1 MNKLATRAQG
11 QAARAPSHRSSV
23 RRRAQVQAFRTRRPV
38 PISRARSL
46 LKRFRKASII
56 AVAITSLILLLVDP
70 TGSAASEL
78 AVGRASAV
86 LQERARASG
95 ATTRDAEGEVRA
107 PSPAEVAHAAGDE
120 ANRTLSGLKALAL
133 RNAPK
138 FILVVALFGAAWL
151 AVRGVRALLRRL
163 LGNWPRA
170 SALMAVTGLSLW
182 TITIAISVTVLAG
195 DIRAFLGSVGLLGLA
210 ASWALQTPIE
220 SFTGWLL
227 NAFRGYYR
235 VGDRVEVG
243 EVFGD
248 VHRIDVL
255 TTTVWEIGSP
265 FRPGFVR
272 AEQPTGRLIT
282 FPNNQILTGSIMNL
296 TRDFEFVWDELAVS
310 VANESDLRYALSVL
324 DDAARELFGSSMGEA
339 AARYERILQRSGLE
353 QKVAAV
359 PEVFVS
365 PEDSWTTFHVRYLV
379 HARARRKHKT
389 ELVLFLSD
397 VLSRPEHAGRIIP
410 VLPRRQLQFLD
421 ANGRPSSAPWFR
433 TDNGTDVTHGA

>member
-1 MNKLATRAQG
+1 M
-11 QAARAPSHRSSV
+11 RSS
-23 RRRAQVQAFRTRRPV
+23 RTRGAV

-56 AVAITSLILLLVDP
+56 AVAITSLILLLVD
-70 TGSAASEL
+70 TGGSAASEL
-78 AVGRASAV
+78 ASGSASAA
-86 LQERARASG
+86 LKEGARASNAPAHPG
-95 ATTRDAEGEVRA
+95 DGVVRA
-107 PSPAEVAHAAGDE
+107 ANPAEVAKAAGDE
-120 ANRTLSGLKALAL
+120 ATRTLSGLKALAL
-133 RNAPK
+133 RNLPK
-138 FILVVALFGAAWL
+138 FTLVVALFGAAWL
-151 AVRGVRALLRRL
+151 MVRGIRALLRRL

-170 SALMAVTGLSLW
+170 SALMAVTGLTVW
-182 TITIAISVTVLAG
+182 TIAIAISVTVLAG

-310 VANESDLRYALSVL
+310 VANESDLRYAVSVL
-324 DDAARELFGSSMGEA
+324 EHAARELFGSSMSDA
-339 AARYERILQRSGLE
+339 AARYENILQSSGLE
-353 QKVAAV
+353 QKVAAA
-359 PEVFVS
+359 PEIFVS
-365 PEDSWTTFHVRYLV
+365 PEDSWTTLHVRYLV
-379 HARARRKHKT
+379 PARARRKHKT

-397 VLSRPEHAGRIIP
+397 VLNRPEHAGRIIP

-433 TDNGTDVTHGA
+433 AGNGTESES